1 MAAIATTSINDEQ
14 VRMFLHT
21 LLGGSTS
28 RAAPAEEQAPAGSP
42 AAVATEAA
50 ATTTAAQQPTAAS
63 PWSTSTPASAAAATA
78 AGFVPL
84 RPHPRIDAVHPLGEA
99 RSSEDLESA
108 LKLYRQIVEG
118 KHARC

>member
-1 MAAIATTSINDEQ
+1 MAAIATTSISDEQ

-28 RAAPAEEQAPAGSP
+28 RAAAPAEEQAPAGAP
-42 AAVATEAA
+42 AAVATEA
-50 ATTTAAQQPTAAS
+50 TTAAAQQPTAAS
-63 PWSTSTPASAAAATA
+63 PWSTSAPASAAAATA

-99 RSSEDLESA
+99 RSAEELESA

-118 KHARC
+118 KHARF

>member
-1 MAAIATTSINDEQ
+1 
-14 VRMFLHT
+14 MFLHT

-28 RAAPAEEQAPAGSP
+28 RAASAEDQAPAGSP
-42 AAVATEAA
+42 AATDAA
-50 ATTTAAQQPTAAS
+50 ATAAAQQPTAAS
-63 PWSTSTPASAAAATA
+63 PWLTSAPATTAAAATA

-99 RSSEDLESA
+99 RSSEDLENA

-118 KHARC
+118 EHA